1 MFSNHNGIKLGSNK
15 RKTWQ
20 TFKPVERIQ
29 HSSKKESM
37 GQWENQRIY
46 GSLGKLENTLNGIKM
61 KTQYIKICWTLQ
73 KSVFWGKSV
82 TLNACIRKKKKLER
96 NSLNLP
102 L

>member
-20 TFKPVERIQ
+20 TFKPVERKQ
-29 HSSKKESM
+29 HSTKESM
-37 GQWENQRIY
+37 GQCETQSIY

-61 KTQYIKICWTLQ
+61 KTQYIKICWTSQ
-73 KSVFWGKSV
+73 KSAFWGKFV